1 MSRKSANKYDP
12 YNSHCCNLLCVCV
25 ITVLIEDSGQYIV
38 KCEVEKD
45 LEVFLVGN
53 FKPKQKSEEELR
65 EVQTL
70 PSLCV
75 LSFCSS
81 LHSVPGF

>member
-12 YNSHCCNLLCVCV
+12 YNSYCCNLLCVCV

-45 LEVFLVGN
+45 LEVFLVEN
-53 FKPKQKSEEELR
+53 FKPKQK
-65 EVQTL
+65 
-70 PSLCV
+70 
-75 LSFCSS
+75 
-81 LHSVPGF
+81 